1 MSHFITACEY
11 ESHIWKK
18 YNIFFIQRDFIM
30 ITLLLTLIDT
40 EDSKAYCLGHILALI
55 ICFIKLL
62 HMHPDGFLWDE
73 SPVMAHEYYTSSND
87 VP

>member
-1 MSHFITACEY
+1 
-11 ESHIWKK
+11 
-18 YNIFFIQRDFIM
+18 M

-62 HMHPDGFLWDE
+62 HMHTDGSYEMSQPLWLLNTTHRQMMLLKQNKNE
-73 SPVMAHEYYTSSND
+73 LWLFMRNKISY
-87 VP
+87 

>member
-1 MSHFITACEY
+1 
-11 ESHIWKK
+11 
-18 YNIFFIQRDFIM
+18 M

-62 HMHPDGFLWDE
+62 HMHPDGFL
-73 SPVMAHEYYTSSND
+73 
-87 VP
+87 